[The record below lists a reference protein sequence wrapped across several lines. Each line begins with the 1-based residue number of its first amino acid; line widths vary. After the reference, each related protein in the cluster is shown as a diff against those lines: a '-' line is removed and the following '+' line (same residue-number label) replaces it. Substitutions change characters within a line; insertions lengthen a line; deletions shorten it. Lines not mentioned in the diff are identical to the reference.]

1 MDLRQIAKK
10 YDIPYWKVF
19 QIKKT
24 LKIRFV
30 NNKLNNDQVNLIV
43 ENYEKN
49 FDISLKTKLLI
60 YEFKDR
66 FPSLDAEEIAYLFCL
81 NVHIVKKIFK
91 DEYLII
97 PSDFSKK

>member
-1 MDLRQIAKK
+1 MDLRQIAEK

-19 QIKKT
+19 KIKKN

-30 NNKLNNDQVNLIV
+30 DNKLNNDQVNLIV
-43 ENYEKN
+43 ENYEKE

-66 FPSLDAEEIAYLFCL
+66 FPSLGAEEIAYLFCL
-81 NVHIVKKIFK
+81 NVNIVKKIFK